1 MEPLVGQIILF
12 AGGYAPR
19 GWAFCNGQL
28 LPIAQHKALFSL
40 IGTIYGGDGITN
52 FALPDLR
59 GRVIV
64 GTGQAPGLSQYA
76 RGATV
81 GKESVTLTTAQ
92 LPQHRH
98 ELMGS
103 TSIAT
108 RAAPNGASVVAATGS
123 ASDAVT
129 VYDVPVAFAMAE
141 QLLPAASQ
149 RSHASV
155 YVVAPAPVHVPR
167 SPFSVFPISASPEID
182 SSVVFTGAASD

>member
-1 MEPLVGQIILF
+1 MD
-12 AGGYAPR
+12 
-19 GWAFCNGQL
+19 AF
-28 LPIAQHKALFSL
+28 
-40 IGTIYGGDGITN
+40 IGTIFPVVFDYAPDGWLQCDGRTLKVSNYPALYAVLVNTYGGDNVN
-52 FALPDLR
+52 FKLPDLR

-129 VYDVPVAFAMAE
+129 ALGTPIYGDAGNG
-141 QLLPAASQ
+141 
-149 RSHASV
+149 
-155 YVVAPAPVHVPR
+155 APVDIRQPSFALNYIICVYGE
-167 SPFSVFPISASPEID
+167 FPVRP
-182 SSVVFTGAASD
+182 T